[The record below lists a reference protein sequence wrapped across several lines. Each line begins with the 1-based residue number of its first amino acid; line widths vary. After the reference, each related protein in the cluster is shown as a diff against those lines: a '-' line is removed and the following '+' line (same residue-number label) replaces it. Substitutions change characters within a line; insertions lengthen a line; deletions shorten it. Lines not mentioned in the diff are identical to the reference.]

1 MNAEL
6 AKLIDEAGVIAEDAQ
21 KTFGH
26 LNPKQL
32 NWKPSPT
39 QWSVAQCLDHL
50 IVINSTY
57 FPVIEKIARDG
68 YKPSGQQRLPLLPR
82 LFGPL
87 VLTAVSPEGKRN
99 YKASSHV
106 LPSSSA
112 ISADIVARFRAH
124 QQELIQHMK
133 MTENLDLSNTIIT
146 SPVASF
152 ATYSMLYAYRIVVAH
167 ERRHLLQ
174 AQRVMDA
181 MGFPR

>member
-26 LNPKQL
+26 LNAKQL
-32 NWKPSPT
+32 NWKPSPA

-68 YKPSGQQRLPLLPR
+68 YKPSVQQHLPLLPR
-82 LFGPL
+82 FFGPL
-87 VLTAVSPEGKRN
+87 VLKAVSPEGKRN

-106 LPSSSA
+106 LPSSST
-112 ISADIVARFRAH
+112 IDGDIVARFRAH
-124 QQELIQHMK
+124 QQELIRHMK

-181 MGFPR
+181 MGFPT

>member
-1 MNAEL
+1 MNEEL
-6 AKLIDEAGVIAEDAQ
+6 AKLIDEAGAVAEDAQ
-21 KTFGH
+21 KSFGQ
-26 LNPKQL
+26 LNATQL
-32 NWKPSPT
+32 NWRPTPS

-57 FPVIEKIARDG
+57 FPAIEKIARNG
-68 YKPSGQQRLPLLPR
+68 YKPSAQERLPLLPR

-87 VLTAVSPEGKRN
+87 VLGAVSPEGKRN

-112 ISADIVARFRAH
+112 IGADIVERFRAH
-124 QQELIQHMK
+124 QKELIRHMK

-167 ERRHLLQ
+167 ERRHLFQ

-181 MGFPR
+181 TGFPK